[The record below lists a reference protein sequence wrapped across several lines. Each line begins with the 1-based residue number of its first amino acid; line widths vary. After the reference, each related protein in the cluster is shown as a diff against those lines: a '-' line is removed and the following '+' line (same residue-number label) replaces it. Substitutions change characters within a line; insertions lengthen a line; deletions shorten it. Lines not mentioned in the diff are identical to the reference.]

1 MPNQLARSKKRKTV
15 AEHAAVLEML
25 ELVAEKES
33 KTSTELLREAARTI
47 IREHAQKGD
56 DAAGLFKAFRA
67 FSPKLP
73 AHIHK
78 PRDLARFKKECR
90 EYDNLALDLGLKQ
103 VTDVQESNSIHRESA
118 PPVLMGH
125 L

>member
-33 KTSTELLREAARTI
+33 KTSTDLLREAARSI
-47 IREHAQKGD
+47 IRRHARD
-56 DAAGLFKAFRA
+56 RDSAVELLKAFEA
-67 FSPKLP
+67 FAPRLP
-73 AHIHK
+73 ARVRK
-78 PRDLARFKKECR
+78 PKDLARFKKECR
-90 EYDNLALDLGLKQ
+90 EYDILTLELGLKRAS
-103 VTDVQESNSIHRESA
+103 DVQECNSIHRDAA
-118 PPVLMGH
+118 PPVLMGQ